1 MLPTI
6 MRWTEALLRTS
17 RMATQHACV
26 QCLDPCTCVAQATNA
41 DHLLHRVRELEA
53 DVAELQEALSAAQ
66 TNAAEKDQQLT

>member
-1 MLPTI
+1 
-6 MRWTEALLRTS
+6 
-17 RMATQHACV
+17 
-26 QCLDPCTCVAQATNA
+26 VAQATNA